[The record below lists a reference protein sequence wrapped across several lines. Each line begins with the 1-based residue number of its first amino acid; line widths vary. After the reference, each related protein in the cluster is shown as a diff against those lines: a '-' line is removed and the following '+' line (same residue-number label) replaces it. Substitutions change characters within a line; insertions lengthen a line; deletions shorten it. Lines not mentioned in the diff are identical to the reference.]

1 MNEKQLKEKSKFLS
15 LVLRHSPQT
24 IGIHIDQNGWTNV
37 AELLTN
43 AAKQKMFISVEELET
58 IVRENDK
65 KRFSFND
72 DHTMIRANQGHS
84 INIDLNLS
92 ATAPPEY
99 LYHGTVS
106 KFIQSIKSEGLK
118 KMSRQHVHLSNDRA
132 TAEKVGSRRGIPVI
146 LSIRSGAMQQD
157 GYSFFQ
163 SDNGVWLTDNVPVDY
178 IDF

>member
-24 IGIHIDQNGWTNV
+24 IGISIDKNGWT
-37 AELLTN
+37 
-43 AAKQKMFISVEELET
+43 SVEELLAKAAKRKVFISPVELAV
-58 IVRENDK
+58 IVSENDK
-65 KRFSFND
+65 QRFSFND
-72 DHTMIRANQGHS
+72 DQTMIRANQGHS
-84 INIDLNLS
+84 INIDLNLT
-92 ATAPPEY
+92 ATVPPEY

-106 KFIQSIKSEGLK
+106 KFINSIKSDGLK
-118 KMSRQHVHLSNDRA
+118 KMSRQHVHLSKDKA

-146 LSIRSGAMQQD
+146 LSVRSGAMHRD

-163 SDNGVWLTDNVPVDY
+163 SDNGVWLTDTVPTHY

>member
-15 LVLRHSPQT
+15 LVLRHNPQT
-24 IGIHIDQNGWTNV
+24 IGINIDQNGWTNV
-37 AELLTN
+37 AELLTK
-43 AAKQKMFISVEELET
+43 AVKRKMFISAEELET

>member
-24 IGIHIDQNGWTNV
+24 IGINIDQNGWTNV
-37 AELLTN
+37 TELLTK
-43 AAKQKMFISVEELET
+43 AAKRKMFITAEELEA

-65 KRFSFND
+65 QRFSFND

-84 INIDLNLS
+84 INIDLNLT
-92 ATAPPEY
+92 ATVPPEY

-106 KFIQSIKSEGLK
+106 KFINSIKSDGLK
-118 KMSRQHVHLSNDRA
+118 KMSRQHVHLSTDKA

-146 LSIRSGAMQQD
+146 LSIRSGTMQRD

-163 SDNGVWLTDNVPVDY
+163 SDNGVWLTDGVPADY